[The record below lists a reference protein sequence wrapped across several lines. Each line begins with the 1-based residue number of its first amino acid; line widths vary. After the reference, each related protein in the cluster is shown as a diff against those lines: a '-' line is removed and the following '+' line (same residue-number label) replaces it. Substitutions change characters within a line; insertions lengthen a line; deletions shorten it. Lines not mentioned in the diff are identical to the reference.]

1 MIPASCLRRRA
12 AHGSTARINN
22 FMKLFDL
29 MERLKQYDI
38 KPNRKRGQNF
48 LIDKNILHKILAV
61 ADLKKIDNVLEI
73 GSGPGILTFELAP
86 RAAKVLAIEA
96 DKRLFALLGDRLNA
110 GGVSTVQLVNAD
122 ALRIE
127 PAELNSE
134 FSTGNYK
141 IVANLPYGITGHF
154 LKKYL
159 DPLIAPKEMTL
170 MVQREVAE
178 RITAKPGN
186 MSLLAVA
193 VQFYAEPKICFA
205 VSRTCFSPS
214 PNVDSA
220 VIRLIN
226 IGIRFGDVNQ
236 VEFWKIVKAGFAAKR
251 KQLKNNLRAFGVE
264 KVAKALAA
272 FGLNENARAE
282 ELSVEQWVK
291 LTEEI
296 RN

>member
-1 MIPASCLRRRA
+1 
-12 AHGSTARINN
+12 
-22 FMKLFDL
+22 MKLFDL
-29 MERLKQYDI
+29 RELLKQYAI
-38 KPNRKRGQNF
+38 KPNRRRGQNF
-48 LIDKNILHKILAV
+48 LIDKNILHKIVDA
-61 ADLKKIDNVLEI
+61 AELKKTDNVLEI
-73 GSGPGILTFELAP
+73 GPGPGILTFELAP

-96 DKRLFALLGDRLNA
+96 DKRLFALLGDRLTA

-127 PAELNSE
+127 PAELNPE
-134 FSTGNYK
+134 FSAGNYK
-141 IVANLPYGITGHF
+141 IVANLPYGITGRF

-178 RITAKPGN
+178 RITAKPGE

-193 VQFYAEPKICFA
+193 VQFYAEPKICFP

-220 VIRLIN
+220 VIRLTN
-226 IGIRFGDVNQ
+226 IGHRFSNVNQ
-236 VEFWKIVKAGFAAKR
+236 TAFWPIVKSGFAAKR
-251 KQLKNNLRAFGVE
+251 KQLKNNLRTFGVE

-272 FGLNENARAE
+272 FWLKENARAE
-282 ELSVEQWVK
+282 ELSVEDWVK